1 MFPSVCVC
9 LCDCIQVTIRNPG
22 FGLQQT
28 NLNPPRNA
36 QYPCQRVSQSS

>member
-1 MFPSVCVC
+1 MFSFFVS

-22 FGLQQT
+22 FIPQQT

-36 QYPCQRVSQSS
+36 QYPCQRVSQSN

>member
-1 MFPSVCVC
+1 MLSILR

-22 FGLQQT
+22 FVLLQT

-36 QYPCQRVSQSS
+36 